1 MLHQRGHARSKADY
15 YSQHLFIRMLNHTL
29 DTDDDESVL
38 AAPLT
43 SISELPRSES
53 PTHMELD
60 DDADEGEGEFGK
72 VSGSADDEKTMF
84 GSASASRFSTLH
96 ARGHAQTDG
105 AAGAGMA
112 SLRRRHGHGH
122 GGARHD
128 VESQPPIAHR
138 FADVQ
143 GSSTRAQK
151 NARNR
156 RLVREL
162 KRGDRVNVKIQPLC
176 LFLFR
181 DGTVVT
187 IHPGALGEGERG
199 EKQGCRRALT
209 SGR

>member
-1 MLHQRGHARSKADY
+1 MFALIHCDVPASSRAFLSQLLTNLQMIGRWSDSKPHPKQNACPAP
-15 YSQHLFIRMLNHTL
+15 HLTVG
-29 DTDDDESVL
+29 TTVASDD
-38 AAPLT
+38 
-43 SISELPRSES
+43 
-53 PTHMELD
+53 
-60 DDADEGEGEFGK
+60 
-72 VSGSADDEKTMF
+72 
-84 GSASASRFSTLH
+84 
-96 ARGHAQTDG
+96 
-105 AAGAGMA
+105 
-112 SLRRRHGHGH
+112 
-122 GGARHD
+122 
-128 VESQPPIAHR
+128 R

-187 IHPGALGEGERG
+187 IHPGALGEGE
-199 EKQGCRRALT
+199 KQGCGLALT